1 MTETGGG
8 KRTTPKA
15 GGSLKLRQKR
25 QVGKGAKLHSP
36 VSTDR
41 AMPAAAVL
49 GSTTSLTQPPC
60 KFVET
65 IRASHPAN
73 SPVGGSVSV
82 TLSKHQARA
91 RVCVRVHASK
101 VLVPP
106 IVGLPRDRTSGV
118 HIKYSLGIKRRWF

>member
-8 KRTTPKA
+8 KQTTPKA
-15 GGSLKLRQKR
+15 GGSLKLRQRR

-36 VSTDR
+36 VRPDR

-82 TLSKHQARA
+82 TLSIHQARA
-91 RVCVRVHASK
+91 RACVCVRA
-101 VLVPP
+101 
-106 IVGLPRDRTSGV
+106 R
-118 HIKYSLGIKRRWF
+118 